1 MYSVSKLIYV
11 VTSATIIINSE
22 DSELPSGIL
31 SIHETTSS
39 PPIESDE
46 ELLKAITIKV

>member
-11 VTSATIIINSE
+11 VTSDTIIIDSD

-31 SIHETTSS
+31 SIHETISS
-39 PPIESDE
+39 PPTESDE
-46 ELLKAITIKV
+46 ELLKAVAW